1 MNIKS
6 PNNQMKNVIQ
16 DIVTKNKSGK
26 ETGIFSVCSA
36 NEFVLKASVN
46 FAKKNNSA
54 LLIEATSNQVD
65 QYGGYTGLTP
75 KDFAN
80 YVNRIA
86 KEFNFPHDRLILGG
100 DHLGPNRWQN
110 EDENS
115 AMSKAEVQIKDY
127 IEAGFTKIH
136 LDASMPLGG
145 ESANSNGLL
154 NAETVASR
162 AARLC
167 ETAERT
173 ASETN
178 TKPVYVIG
186 TDVPIPGGAK
196 ETEDDIRITP
206 PEELEETINIT
217 KKKFYERG
225 LEAAWE
231 RVAAVVVQPGV
242 EFSDAQVFDYDRKK
256 AARLVETISRFDSIA
271 FEAHSTD
278 YQRAES
284 LKEMT
289 KDNFAILKVG
299 PWLTFALREA
309 LYALEL
315 IEQELIPS
323 NSHSHLRET
332 FDKVMTDNPEHWI
345 KHYHGD
351 ESMKKI
357 SRIYSYSDRIRYY
370 WTNQKVSESVVK
382 LISNLSKTEIPLTL
396 ISQFLPNQY
405 GEIRNGK
412 IDNNIEKIIYSKIED
427 VLKVY
432 QYATGGK

>member
-6 PNNQMKNVIQ
+6 PNNRMGNAIQ
-16 DIVTKNKSGK
+16 DIVINNKLGK

-46 FAKKNNSA
+46 FAKKNNSV

-86 KEFNFPHDRLILGG
+86 EEFNFPPEKLILGG
-100 DHLGPNRWQN
+100 DHLGPNRWQK
-110 EDENS
+110 EDEDS
-115 AMSKAEVQIKDY
+115 AMRKAKVQIKDY

-136 LDASMPLGG
+136 LDASMPLGN
-145 ESANSNGLL
+145 ESTNSNGLL
-154 NAETVASR
+154 NAETVAFR

-167 ETAERT
+167 ETAERS
-173 ASETN
+173 ASVKN
-178 TKPVYVIG
+178 IKPVYVIG

-196 ETEDDIRITP
+196 EKEDDIRITS
-206 PEELEETINIT
+206 PEELAETINIT
-217 KKKFYERG
+217 REKFYERK
-225 LEAAWE
+225 LESAWE

-242 EFSDAQVFDYDRKK
+242 EFSDAQVFDYERNK
-256 AARLVETISRFDSIA
+256 ATKLVETISRFDGIA

-278 YQRAES
+278 YQRAEN
-284 LKEMT
+284 LKEMV

-309 LYALEL
+309 LFALEL
-315 IEQELIPS
+315 IERELIPS
-323 NSHSHLRET
+323 DSLSHLRET
-332 FDKVMTDNPEHWI
+332 ITKVMSDNPEHWVN
-345 KHYHGD
+345 HYHGS
-351 ESMKKI
+351 EIEKKI

-370 WTNQKVSESVVK
+370 WTNQKVSESVSK
-382 LISNLSKTEIPLTL
+382 LIRNLSKNRIPLTL
-396 ISQFLPNQY
+396 LSQFLPNQY
-405 GEIRNGK
+405 DEIRNGK
-412 IDNNIEKIIYSKIED
+412 ITNNIENIIYSKIED
-427 VLKVY
+427 VLKIY